1 MPKEYTQANI
11 NLTKDDANMV
21 DFMMKSDGDV
31 IRSAFVRKLIRK
43 EWERRFGAANPE
55 PELVSFTHTCLLS

>member
-11 NLTKDDANMV
+11 NLTKDDAHMV
-21 DFMMKSDGDV
+21 DTMMKSDGDV

-43 EWERRFGAANPE
+43 EWARRGLATPIDDASGVPEEQGAG
-55 PELVSFTHTCLLS
+55 